1 MKLIK
6 ATFENLLHPGSFIRI
21 LFHSILFFSKSMQ
34 SLNTQML
41 PQDLSVPSQSACSI
55 APEQPC
61 IFPHGSTI
69 IFLSP
74 KPQTSNLP
82 PGPTIQ
88 QTLISSR
95 QVFSFSVFGS
105 LKLAWPFSSLASGL
119 FMLLNASPHPITG
132 ATNQCYLQIF
142 LASLSHTQ
150 CRQFT
155 F

>member
-6 ATFENLLHPGSFIRI
+6 ATFETLLHPGSFIRI
-21 LFHSILFFSKSMQ
+21 LFRSILFFSKSMQ
-34 SLNTQML
+34 SLHTQM
-41 PQDLSVPSQSACSI
+41 PPRALSVPLQSACPI
-55 APEQPC
+55 APQQPC

-88 QTLISSR
+88 QTSHH
-95 QVFSFSVFGS
+95 VFSFSVFES

-119 FMLLNASPHPITG
+119 LTLLNASPLSHYRGHQPMLSANILG
-132 ATNQCYLQIF
+132 L
-142 LASLSHTQ
+142 SLSHTQ
-150 CRQFT
+150 GRQLT
-155 F
+155 L